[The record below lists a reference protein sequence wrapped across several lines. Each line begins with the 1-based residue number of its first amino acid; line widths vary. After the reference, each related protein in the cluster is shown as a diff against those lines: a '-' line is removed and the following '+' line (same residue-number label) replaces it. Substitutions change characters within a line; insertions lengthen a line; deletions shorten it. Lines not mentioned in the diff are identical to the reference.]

1 MNEVNLMQ
9 LQQLKQKWKQAE
21 AQAFSGWDFS
31 YIAGQMISEPLP
43 WDYKDIVTQY
53 LKSDYEL
60 LDMGT
65 GGGEFLLT
73 LDHPYDLTSVTE
85 AYPPNIEI
93 CKNKL
98 VPLGITVQAITD
110 DHHLGFADESFD
122 MIINRHEAFDPREL
136 NRLLRPNGYFIT
148 QQVGGLNNKDLSH
161 KVGIKRAE
169 GDSEHNYS
177 EHHLD
182 NNLDLLRKAGFKVL
196 VSNECYPKVTFAS
209 VEAFV
214 YFAKIIEWE
223 FPRFSVETC
232 FEQLCE
238 LQNEFE
244 ENGFIVGT
252 EHRFMIVAQKAI

>member
-182 NNLDLLRKAGFKVL
+182 NNLDLLCKAGFKVL

-244 ENGFIVGT
+244 ENDFIVGT

>member
-21 AQAFSGWDFS
+21 AQAFRGWDFS

-53 LKSDYEL
+53 LKSDYKL

-110 DHHLGFADESFD
+110 DHHLGFADECFD

-238 LQNEFE
+238 LQNEFK

>member
-1 MNEVNLMQ
+1 MNEVK
-9 LQQLKQKWKQAE
+9 LQQLKLKLKQAE

-43 WDYKDIVTQY
+43 WDYKNIVTQY
-53 LKSDYEL
+53 LKSDFEL

-73 LDHPYDLTSVTE
+73 LDHPYHLTSVTE

-98 VPLGITVQAITD
+98 APLGITVQAITD
-110 DHHLGFADESFD
+110 DHHLGFGDASFD
-122 MIINRHEAFDPREL
+122 MIINRHEAFDPKEL
-136 NRLLRPNGYFIT
+136 YRLLRPNGYFVT
-148 QQVGGLNNKDLSH
+148 QQVGGLNNKDLSN
-161 KVGIKRAE
+161 KVGIITPE

-177 EHHLD
+177 EHHLA

-196 VSNECYPKVTFAS
+196 LSSECFPAVKFKS

-223 FPRFSVETC
+223 FPHFSVESC
-232 FEQLCE
+232 FEHLCE
-238 LQNEFE
+238 MQGEIE
-244 ENGFIVGT
+244 ENGCISGT
-252 EHRFMIVAQKAI
+252 EHRFMIVAQK

>member
-1 MNEVNLMQ
+1 MKLLE
-9 LQQLKQKWKQAE
+9 LKQKWKQAE

-43 WDYKDIVTQY
+43 WDYRDIVIQY

-73 LDHPYDLTSVTE
+73 LDHPYYLTSVTE

-110 DHHLGFADESFD
+110 DHDLGFTDECFD
-122 MIINRHEAFDPREL
+122 MIINRHEAFDPKEL
-136 NRLLRPNGYFIT
+136 YRLLRPNGYFIT
-148 QQVGGLNNKDLSH
+148 QQVGGLNNKDLSR
-161 KVGIKRAE
+161 KVGIITPE

-177 EHHLD
+177 KHHLE

-196 VSNECYPKVTFAS
+196 VSKECYPKVTFTS

-223 FPRFSVETC
+223 FPRFSVESC
-232 FEQLCE
+232 FKQLCE
-238 LQNEFE
+238 LQNELE
-244 ENGFIVGT
+244 ETGCILGT
-252 EHRFMIVAQKAI
+252 EHRFMIVAQKGI

>member
-1 MNEVNLMQ
+1 MNEVKLMK
-9 LQQLKQKWKQAE
+9 LLQLKQKWKQAE

-31 YIAGQMISEPLP
+31 HIAGQMASEPLP

-73 LDHPYDLTSVTE
+73 LDHPYHLTSVTE

-98 VPLGITVQAITD
+98 VPLGISVQAITD
-110 DHHLGFADESFD
+110 DHHLGFKDESFD
-122 MIINRHEAFDPREL
+122 IIINRHEAFDPKEL
-136 NRLLRPNGYFIT
+136 YRLLRPNGYFIT
-148 QQVGGLNNKDLSH
+148 QQVGGLNNKDLSR
-161 KVGIKRAE
+161 KVGIKRPE

-177 EHHLD
+177 EHHLG

-196 VSNECYPKVTFAS
+196 VSSECYPKVTFAS

-223 FPRFSVETC
+223 FPHFSVESC
-232 FEQLCE
+232 FKQLCE
-238 LQNEFE
+238 LQNELE
-244 ENGFIVGT
+244 ETGLIVGT
-252 EHRFMIVAQKAI
+252 EHRFMIVAQK

>member
-1 MNEVNLMQ
+1 MNEVK
-9 LQQLKQKWKQAE
+9 LQQLKSKWKHAE

-43 WDYKDIVTQY
+43 WDYKNIVTQY

-73 LDHPYDLTSVTE
+73 LDHPYHLTSVTE

-110 DHHLGFADESFD
+110 DHHLGFKDESFD
-122 MIINRHEAFDPREL
+122 IIINRHEAFDPREL
-136 NRLLRPNGYFIT
+136 YRLLRPEGYFIT
-148 QQVGGLNNKDLSH
+148 QQVGGLNNSDLSR
-161 KVGIKRAE
+161 KVGITRCT

-177 EHHLD
+177 EHHLT

-196 VSNECYPKVTFAS
+196 VSNECYPKVTFVS

-223 FPRFSVETC
+223 FPHFSVESC

-238 LQNEFE
+238 LQGELE
-244 ENGFIVGT
+244 RNGYILGT
-252 EHRFMIVAQKAI
+252 EHRFMIVAQK

>member
-1 MNEVNLMQ
+1 MNEVK
-9 LQQLKQKWKQAE
+9 LQQLKLKWKQAE

-31 YIAGQMISEPLP
+31 YIAGQMASELIP

-73 LDHPYDLTSVTE
+73 LQHPYHLTSVTE

-98 VPLGITVQAITD
+98 APLGITVQAITD

-122 MIINRHEAFDPREL
+122 IIINRHEAFDPSEL
-136 NRLLRPNGYFIT
+136 YRLLRPNGYFIT
-148 QQVGGLNNKDLSH
+148 QQVGGLNNLDLSR
-161 KVGIKRAE
+161 KVGINRYE
-169 GDSEHNYS
+169 GNTEHNYS
-177 EHHLD
+177 EHHLG
-182 NNLDLLRKAGFKVL
+182 NNLDLLHQAGFKVM
-196 VSNECYPKVTFAS
+196 VSNECYPKVTFDS
-209 VEAFV
+209 VDAFV

-223 FPRFSVETC
+223 FPRFSVESC
-232 FEQLCE
+232 FEQLCA
-238 LQNEFE
+238 LQNELE
-244 ENGFIVGT
+244 ETGLITGT
-252 EHRFMIVAQKAI
+252 EHRFMIVAQKLI